1 MHATILRRIVPG
13 TRMMDFNSKLVNSGL
28 PLKIL
33 QADKPVFEAWV
44 ERVEGNRIVVK
55 CGAPLAI
62 GTPVQLDAPDRMLL
76 AEVLSFER
84 IPNGT
89 RAVLD
94 VQHSLVWSAV
104 QQLRAGL
111 QTPAGPNAQAGAAG
125 A

>member
-1 MHATILRRIVPG
+1 
-13 TRMMDFNSKLVNSGL
+13 MMDFNSKLVNSGL